1 MAGTEKIL
9 LFLTV
14 INKTTQMRAHRVIGD
29 HRYRRLR
36 LLLGSGLKQI
46 HRPNRHILVAAP
58 FVFLI
63 LNNGELHWLA
73 LRQIG
78 HIRQPNKLRG
88 TFRFRLTGQGIKHHA
103 YTGSHRHRAE
113 GCSNGAR
120 GTFDK
125 IPPIRLGILLGR
137 NVFLGHN
144 CGGSS
149 SVFKESSIR
158 RLNLPCNSK
167 RLPQETTGDNHQ
179 C

>member
-1 MAGTEKIL
+1 MAGQKNPALSYGNQQNNPDAGTPC
-9 LFLTV
+9 
-14 INKTTQMRAHRVIGD
+14 
-29 HRYRRLR
+29 YRRSQISTSPTPP
-36 LLLGSGLKQI
+36 GSGLKQI

-78 HIRQPNKLRG
+78 HIRQPNKLRRPLPFPIDG
-88 TFRFRLTGQGIKHHA
+88 SGIKHHA
-103 YTGSHRHRAE
+103 HTGGHRHRAD
-113 GCSNGAR
+113 GCSDGAR
-120 GTFDK
+120 GAFDK